1 MAVLKSKGGGWDYA
15 ERWEKTL
22 TTLEKQ
28 RCLK

>member
-1 MAVLKSKGGGWDYA
+1 MVIVKNKGGWDYA
-15 ERWEKTL
+15 ERWEKAL